1 MALTETEELE
11 LLELEEEEAMAKM
24 AAPSPERPDLNQ
36 RISGIAQNYVSG
48 KISAPEGALQSMG
61 ETARP
66 VNEAVGN
73 VVGAVARPAIKA
85 GSWMLSNARKLPQP
99 IKTALKLTTPGLAYE
114 ASKAIM
120 PAAAAAGQAYQGFEK
135 AHPRLAA
142 DIGAAGQIAGVAGL
156 GLGAAQLMKAGAP
169 AAGEALQ
176 GFAKK
181 GRQIA
186 WKPAGT
192 PEQVAGKLDIAAKSD
207 IWGKAKPAA
216 VQTKQII
223 GQKYKVLKE
232 AIAEKSGEQGAIV
245 DPVALIDQAE
255 TKALANASPTSKK
268 SVANAFKEIRDAT
281 LEKYGDRKI
290 DLADAQLYKQQLG
303 EWADDAFDVT
313 KKGKAVSAQSG
324 KHQAYIHSYDEFKT
338 SLENLGPP
346 GVKEQNQELS
356 KLLELRR
363 DMRKRASVQER
374 NNFMPLDEVVLAAE
388 AVGSAAAGHI
398 APALLYG
405 ANVAS
410 KMGSVGR
417 AAYGTG
423 AMLKKVPKAMEWNP
437 LKKTVIPK
445 PATAPASA
453 AVNAKP
459 VPRTN
464 PAVSDVSAE
473 NPFWNLPKTKKEAV
487 ALNLGSSEEISP
499 DMAEVIGGKRL
510 TPEEYDA
517 MRMGQSDVQGT
528 IWDKSVKGG
537 IGAKTVQSLKRSFG
551 IPTSS
556 KFEVG
561 DFSKLDPAVQGKIS
575 SYVNDFNQALEN
587 DLPRWNTQYGAA
599 GFPKEHIDPD
609 EVVRIMNQGG
619 TQSGSAAIGPLAGS
633 AAGSVGGASAGSQIG
648 NTPEERSR
656 NMLIGAGLGA
666 IGGAALG
673 RLIPASVIRGLS
685 TSERGALTL
694 PGGVA
699 AHTGDEI
706 ADKLGV
712 VYNGVHLGA
721 NDEPLFMLFTD
732 HSTRSTFAAKS
743 LDEAYRKYRA
753 MTDAFAAA
761 GKRLQ

>member
-216 VQTKQII
+216 VQTNQII

-324 KHQAYIHSYDEFKT
+324 EHQAYIHSYDEFKT

-437 LKKTVIPK
+437 LKKTVIPNLRQK
-445 PATAPASA
+445 AWMRHIANIAP
-453 AVNAKP
+453 
-459 VPRTN
+459 
-464 PAVSDVSAE
+464 
-473 NPFWNLPKTKKEAV
+473 
-487 ALNLGSSEEISP
+487 
-499 DMAEVIGGKRL
+499 
-510 TPEEYDA
+510 
-517 MRMGQSDVQGT
+517 
-528 IWDKSVKGG
+528 
-537 IGAKTVQSLKRSFG
+537 
-551 IPTSS
+551 
-556 KFEVG
+556 
-561 DFSKLDPAVQGKIS
+561 
-575 SYVNDFNQALEN
+575 
-587 DLPRWNTQYGAA
+587 
-599 GFPKEHIDPD
+599 
-609 EVVRIMNQGG
+609 
-619 TQSGSAAIGPLAGS
+619 
-633 AAGSVGGASAGSQIG
+633 
-648 NTPEERSR
+648 
-656 NMLIGAGLGA
+656 
-666 IGGAALG
+666 
-673 RLIPASVIRGLS
+673 
-685 TSERGALTL
+685 
-694 PGGVA
+694 
-699 AHTGDEI
+699 
-706 ADKLGV
+706 
-712 VYNGVHLGA
+712 
-721 NDEPLFMLFTD
+721 
-732 HSTRSTFAAKS
+732 
-743 LDEAYRKYRA
+743 
-753 MTDAFAAA
+753 
-761 GKRLQ
+761 